1 VIGTGDPKRLTN
13 AEDGLNAFPAWSP
26 DGSQI
31 AFSRQVDEGDS
42 EIFVMNLNGSD
53 VRQVTESEASDTR
66 PSWSPDGKNLLIVSN
81 RKSIDGGPGKT
92 FGLALIRISDREV
105 IGWLPLDA
113 RQINRFFW
121 TTR

>member
-1 VIGTGDPKRLTN
+1 VIGTGDPKQVTDD
-13 AEDGLNAFPAWSP
+13 EDGLNTFPAWSP

-31 AFSRQVDEGDS
+31 AFSREVDDDNTD
-42 EIFVMNLNGSD
+42 IFVMNLNGSD

-92 FGLALIRISDREV
+92 LGLALIRISDREV

-113 RQINRFFW
+113 RQIQRPFW